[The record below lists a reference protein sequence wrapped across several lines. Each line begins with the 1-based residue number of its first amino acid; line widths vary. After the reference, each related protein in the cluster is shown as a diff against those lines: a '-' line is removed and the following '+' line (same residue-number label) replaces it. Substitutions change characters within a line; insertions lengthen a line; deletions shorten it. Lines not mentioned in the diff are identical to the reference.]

1 MDKIDSHDGKSDSTS
16 CKTYNHRTNGTNL
29 WTGTTG
35 ETEAK
40 NGNETYKTRRKS
52 QLGISNKKSSGTTLQ
67 QFPMWRSKCKGEKL
81 YILVLRGRRPKAA
94 TKKRPEIEI
103 HKISAKEL
111 IQILEDIFVTTLI
124 IAFKRQNF
132 ICRKQWKTESL
143 EQFHA
148 DLVELAARA
157 DCGDREDE
165 RVRDIFTATM
175 TNEKIAEKLLA
186 ETRSPQSAYEYAIRR
201 GKRIQHSRILKTN
214 PLSPTS

>member
-1 MDKIDSHDGKSDSTS
+1 MENRTPLRAKPTIIEPTEPIYELVLPVKQRQ
-16 CKTYNHRTNGTNL
+16 KTEMRHTKP
-29 WTGTTG
+29 G
-35 ETEAK
+35 EKVNWE
-40 NGNETYKTRRKS
+40 YQTRRVRGPLCNNFPCDEVNAKVRS
-52 QLGISNKKSSGTTLQ
+52 YIFLCLGAEGQKQLQ
-67 QFPMWRSKCKGEKL
+67 Q
-81 YILVLRGRRPKAA
+81 
-94 TKKRPEIEI
+94 KRPGIEI

-132 ICRKQWKTESL
+132 ICRKQRKTESL

-175 TNEKIAEKLLA
+175 TNEKITEKLLA

-214 PLSPTS
+214 PLSPIS